1 MISFFSSGF
10 VLTNHDELLVCG
22 QIRSATKKGLV
33 SFQTK
38 KKGWSHLHAPGTQHP
53 MLLQTAMPL
62 RPSAALPPL
71 LSFSDFLVSF
81 EIQTTSSLFRRMFR

>member
-1 MISFFSSGF
+1 MSFWSAVRSGPP
-10 VLTNHDELLVCG
+10 LKKAWLVFK
-22 QIRSATKKGLV
+22 Q
-33 SFQTK
+33 